1 MNGKYDWMEFYEAA
15 VLEPSSEI
23 LSRRIEAAQN
33 AIGQRV
39 ITLAIDEAERR
50 AIIKTLSA
58 LAVLKRER
66 RPRYVCYQCL
76 DARDPI
82 TTTNGQT
89 FLAKTAVGEIAV
101 TVHSRCVDAWAD
113 SNSFKTLVPLRRRR
127 FGQ

>member
-1 MNGKYDWMEFYEAA
+1 VNGNYDWMEFYEAA
-15 VLEPSSEI
+15 VLEPNSEI
-23 LSRRIEAAQN
+23 LSRRIVAAQN

-58 LAVLKRER
+58 LAVSKRER
-66 RPRYVCYQCL
+66 HPRYVCYQCL
-76 DARDPI
+76 DTRDPI

-101 TVHSRCVDAWAD
+101 ALHSRCVDAWAD
-113 SNSFKTLVPLRRRR
+113 NNSFKTLVPLRRRR

>member
-15 VLEPSSEI
+15 VLETNSEV
-23 LSRRIEAAQN
+23 LSKRIEAAQN

-76 DARDPI
+76 DTCDPI
-82 TTTNGQT
+82 TSANGQT
-89 FLAKTAVGEIAV
+89 FLAKTAVGEVAV
-101 TVHSRCVDAWAD
+101 TLHARCVDAWAE

-127 FGQ
+127 LGQ